1 MGQVWVLCLAL
12 DVALMPEE
20 WCVEVLQ
27 GGQEMLA
34 VNGMVVPLNK
44 NGPGYLSYSLSWHGG
59 TTSKL
64 GPS

>member
-34 VNGMVVPLNK
+34 IDGMVVPSNE
-44 NGPGYLSYSLSWHGG
+44 NGPGCLRYSLSWHGG
-59 TTSKL
+59 MTNKL
-64 GPS
+64 SPS